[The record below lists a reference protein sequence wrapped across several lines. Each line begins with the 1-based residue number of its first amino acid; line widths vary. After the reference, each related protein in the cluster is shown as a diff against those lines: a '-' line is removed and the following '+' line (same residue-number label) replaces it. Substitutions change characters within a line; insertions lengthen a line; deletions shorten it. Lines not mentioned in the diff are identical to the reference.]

1 MAGVNKVILIGNLG
15 ADPEMKYLEGG
26 AVIARF
32 NMATSE
38 SYTKNG
44 EKITQTEWHRIELW
58 DNLAKIAE
66 QYLKKGDTVYI
77 EGKIRTEEWQDKEG
91 NNRTTLRIR
100 GTNITLLGGRRN
112 EGEATSQGTFERKQP
127 LTAQPAA
134 QPLETS
140 TTPLPPIMADNS
152 EEDDLPF

>member
-26 AVIARF
+26 SVIARF
-32 NMATSE
+32 NLATSE

-44 EKITQTEWHRIELW
+44 EKITNTEWHRVELW

-66 QYLKKGDTVYI
+66 QYLKKGDTAYI

-100 GTNITLLGGRRN
+100 GTNLTLLGSRRN
-112 EGEATSQGTFERKQP
+112 EGGGEPMASQPISKPTVSTPGAI
-127 LTAQPAA
+127 AQPAA
-134 QPLETS
+134 V
-140 TTPLPPIMADNS
+140 PLPPIMADNS
-152 EEDDLPF
+152 MEDDLPF

>member
-26 AVIARF
+26 SVIARF

-44 EKITQTEWHRIELW
+44 ERITQTEWHRIELW

-66 QYLKKGDTVYI
+66 QYLKKGDTAYV
-77 EGKIRTEEWQDKEG
+77 EGKIRTEEWLDKEG
-91 NNRTTLRIR
+91 NNRTTMRIR
-100 GTNITLLGGRRN
+100 GTNLTLLGGNKRAEGGGN
-112 EGEATSQGTFERKQP
+112 EQ
-127 LTAQPAA
+127 LTEKKPIVQTPAQVMHT
-134 QPLETS
+134 ES
-140 TTPLPPIMADNS
+140 SPLPPIMIEGAD
-152 EEDDLPF
+152 DDLPF

>member
-1 MAGVNKVILIGNLG
+1 MAGVNKVIIIGNLG

-26 AVIARF
+26 SVIARF

-44 EKITQTEWHRIELW
+44 ERITQTEWHRIELW

-66 QYLKKGDTVYI
+66 QYLHKGDTCYI

-91 NNRTTLRIR
+91 NNRTTMRIR
-100 GTNITLLGGRRN
+100 GTNITLLGSRKEN
-112 EGEATSQGTFERKQP
+112 TEQNVPKPPFEKAPTPVANPIPTIEGQQ
-127 LTAQPAA
+127 
-134 QPLETS
+134 
-140 TTPLPPIMADNS
+140 LPPIMADNID
-152 EEDDLPF
+152 DDLPF